1 MICLWL
7 FRTLLSQQIYEREIT
22 LYSQR
27 DWYLVSIQAVS
38 LWQFTTIVNVS
49 MTKNIFSF
57 DFLHLRQEI
66 WCNIWANW
74 SVWLYWLGVCAMM
87 STIVELTMLFKQSM
101 YLFLYLCMP
110 SDIFYFLQSD
120 WPQQRRAFLISILT
134 VVQKCYFWKRTKEWS
149 YNFRTWIKLS
159 KAKNHFNDITDKN
172 RLNWLQ
178 QIYKQSHATT
188 GKAGLYMH
196 IIYSQQKK
204 VTLKK

>member
-1 MICLWL
+1 MILSKEFPISMICLWL

-27 DWYLVSIQAVS
+27 DWYLVPIQAVP
-38 LWQFTTIVNVS
+38 TIVNVS

-110 SDIFYFLQSD
+110 SDNFFISCHLIGCSSGRLFWYLSWPWSKSAIFENEPRSE
-120 WPQQRRAFLISILT
+120 AIIL
-134 VVQKCYFWKRTKEWS
+134 E
-149 YNFRTWIKLS
+149 LE
-159 KAKNHFNDITDKN
+159 
-172 RLNWLQ
+172 
-178 QIYKQSHATT
+178 
-188 GKAGLYMH
+188 
-196 IIYSQQKK
+196 
-204 VTLKK
+204 